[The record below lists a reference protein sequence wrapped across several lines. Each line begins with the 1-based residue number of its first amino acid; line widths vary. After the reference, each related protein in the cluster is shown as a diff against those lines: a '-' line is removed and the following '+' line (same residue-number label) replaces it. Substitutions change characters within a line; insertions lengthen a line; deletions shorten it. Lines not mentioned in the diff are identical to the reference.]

1 MNIFFMRHGE
11 TSWNTV
17 KRLQGTTDIPL
28 NQNGIE
34 LAKKTA
40 AGMYQQGITFQRIYS
55 SPLIRAKQTAEQM
68 NAFSNIE
75 IIEDSRISEFCFGKG
90 EGVLFKDI
98 IEDPKY
104 AKLKAWFKDPEHYEP
119 FEGSESFQHF
129 FGRISSFLDDI
140 KLLEKQDK
148 KIQNVLIVCHG
159 GVTRGILKV
168 MLDLSIKHFAEL
180 QIPNCSINCA
190 TLNEGTFQIQYTA
203 KVFQ

>member
-40 AGMYQQGITFQRIYS
+40 VGMYQQGITFQRIYS

-104 AKLKAWFKDPEHYEP
+104 AA
-119 FEGSESFQHF
+119 EGLVQRS
-129 FGRISSFLDDI
+129 R
-140 KLLEKQDK
+140 
-148 KIQNVLIVCHG
+148 
-159 GVTRGILKV
+159 
-168 MLDLSIKHFAEL
+168 
-180 QIPNCSINCA
+180 
-190 TLNEGTFQIQYTA
+190 TLRAF
-203 KVFQ
+203 